1 MDSEKLQKLKEKF
14 VHRHCKKQSENTG
27 MTQVGCCEGCGA
39 DHSYLEAIFDN
50 VMDQDVIQ
58 FLLSEIEQLETA
70 VGSNTSAVSASGTDE
85 DRKYFESIY
94 PYSSDLEYV
103 VFDELKLKYVPVDE
117 EHAQYQNVIEMTGR
131 MNRMWEVFKQ
141 GRHLQNDIK
150 EW

>member
-1 MDSEKLQKLKEKF
+1 MDSEKLQKLKEKYVKF
-14 VHRHCKKQSENTG
+14 CCDKHCGSTIG
-27 MTQVGCCEGCGA
+27 SALPDVYAG
-39 DHSYLEAIFDN
+39 SIFDN
-50 VMDQDVIQ
+50 VIGLDVAQ

-70 VGSNTSAVSASGTDE
+70 VGSNTSAVSALGTDE

-94 PYSSDLEYV
+94 PYSSDQKYV

-141 GRHLQNDIK
+141 GRHLQNDFK